1 MTQAQ
6 RTSTEAG
13 SIVELEAIYR
23 EQYSRFLRFAVANLG
38 DIEHGRDAVH
48 EAFVRA
54 FRSIGDF
61 RGQARL
67 ESWLWRILVN
77 VCVAEKRRRVVP
89 TEDVLAGKR
98 RWLSRVARDSGSDC
112 RSAGAPEDHSLSSS
126 LRRPRLRPDRGS
138 TWRRPR
144 NRCGNPERSAHET
157 PICPWRGEEM
167 TDYLSSVL
175 DELVPEF
182 PTRMAIGRAWSRAP
196 ALRPPR

>member
-54 FRSIGDF
+54 FRSIGYF

-89 TEDVLAGKR
+89 TEDVLLQA
-98 RWLSRVARDSGSDC
+98 SADDS
-112 RSAGAPEDHSLSSS
+112 PEWPEIREAIAAL
-126 LRRPRLRPDRGS
+126 
-138 TWRRPR
+138 
-144 NRCGNPERSAHET
+144 PERQRTTLFLRHYADLDYDQIGAVLGVAHGT
-157 PICPWRGEEM
+157 VAATLNAAHTKLR
-167 TDYLSSVL
+167 SVL
-175 DELVPEF
+175 GEVK
-182 PTRMAIGRAWSRAP
+182 R
-196 ALRPPR
+196 

>member
-89 TEDVLAGKR
+89 TEDVLLQASADDSPEWPEIREAIAALPERQRTTLFLRHYADLDYDQIGAV
-98 RWLSRVARDSGSDC
+98 LGVARGTV
-112 RSAGAPEDHSLSSS
+112 AATLNAAHTK
-126 LRRPRLRPDRGS
+126 LR
-138 TWRRPR
+138 
-144 NRCGNPERSAHET
+144 
-157 PICPWRGEEM
+157 
-167 TDYLSSVL
+167 SVL
-175 DELVPEF
+175 GEVK
-182 PTRMAIGRAWSRAP
+182 R
-196 ALRPPR
+196 

>member
-89 TEDVLAGKR
+89 TEDVLLQSSADDSPEWPEIREAIAALPERQRTTLFLRHYADLDYDQIGAV
-98 RWLSRVARDSGSDC
+98 LGVARGTV
-112 RSAGAPEDHSLSSS
+112 AATLNAAHTK
-126 LRRPRLRPDRGS
+126 LR
-138 TWRRPR
+138 
-144 NRCGNPERSAHET
+144 
-157 PICPWRGEEM
+157 
-167 TDYLSSVL
+167 SVL
-175 DELVPEF
+175 GEVK
-182 PTRMAIGRAWSRAP
+182 R
-196 ALRPPR
+196 